1 MKTKNIIKTSVAAAL
16 LVLTACT
23 NEHEPGN
30 IPAKDIRVD
39 AFIGQTTRVTTD
51 GNESAF
57 EPGDR
62 ISVYAWLGADNDM
75 QRLVVDNSIN
85 TLGGDGTWTAEPQM
99 LWADNT
105 SDHYFLGIYPE
116 RNGATDYDADP
127 YTLDFN
133 NQTASDL
140 LVARTTAKPTGSAVK
155 LEFEHVMAKLVV
167 NLSFRNEWTTAPE
180 VVSVTAVAC
189 TEATVNYL
197 ENPVEVTPVTGQNLV
212 VIPFTG
218 TSASFAGIM
227 IPGQSGFRTINVTL
241 ENGKV
246 YTYTHPS
253 GIDLQPGRYTTVNL
267 VLGRDRIELDD
278 AGISVSDWENGTSID
293 GAEATEA
300 YSYDSN
306 TRTIT
311 IYSGEGLKV
320 AADEVN
326 SGNTDI
332 NIILDKD
339 IDLTN
344 TKWTPIGTDHSNSYT
359 GTFDGGNHTISGL
372 TMMGSDEY
380 AGLFGCIGDG
390 GTVKNVKL
398 ENVQITSDDQYAYVG
413 GVAGY
418 SRGNIENC
426 SVSGSVSGN
435 SNSNGTS
442 NCVGGVVGQQ
452 YGGTITE
459 CSSSAIVDGTNEV
472 GGVAGQTA
480 NATLTACYATGDVT
494 AERDPQNNTYAGG
507 VVGYN
512 GASTLIACYA
522 TGNVIG
528 TGTGTGSIY
537 VGGVTGSNDSGTL
550 TACYHAAETISGR
563 DGATTGGVT
572 GRNYDANVGIPSI
585 TACYWQN
592 NQAQG
597 IGYNQAGTTVET
609 TKVADDW
616 MDAMNAMNAALQS
629 VGSGWH
635 YVLNGALPTLEEK

>member
-1 MKTKNIIKTSVAAAL
+1 MKKRHSIQILLAVAAIFFAA
-16 LVLTACT
+16 TACT
-23 NEHEPGN
+23 QDELTDDTRLPE
-30 IPAKDIRVD
+30 
-39 AFIGQTTRVTTD
+39 GQYPLQIAAVTLSVEGGETQPWGAPQTRVSE
-51 GNESAF
+51 N
-57 EPGDR
+57 
-62 ISVYAWLGADNDM
+62 
-75 QRLVVDNSIN
+75 
-85 TLGGDGTWTAEPQM
+85 GDGTGSKWDGDEKIDVQIEGSTETATYIVQ
-99 LWADNT
+99 AGGTVT
-105 SDHYFLGIYPE
+105 SNAPLYWSDRDDHTVTAWYP
-116 RNGATDYDADP
+116 ATDEP
-127 YTLDFN
+127 L
-133 NQTASDL
+133 
-140 LVARTTAKPTGSAVK
+140 
-155 LEFEHVMAKLVV
+155 
-167 NLSFRNEWTTAPE
+167 NLSDQTDGLAYLLHGKGRG
-180 VVSVTAVAC
+180 
-189 TEATVNYL
+189 NY
-197 ENPVEVTPVTGQNLV
+197 EKPVELIFTHSLAKVRVTPSNDIADDEVTSLK
-212 VIPFTG
+212 
-218 TSASFAGIM
+218 
-227 IPGQSGFRTINVTL
+227 L
-241 ENGKV
+241 
-246 YTYTHPS
+246 YTYTQCTHNQGNDVQGTQEGWIEMMPCT
-253 GIDLQPGRYTTVNL
+253 YT
-267 VLGRDRIELDD
+267 D
-278 AGISVSDWENGTSID
+278 NGT
-293 GAEATEA
+293 
-300 YSYDSN
+300 
-306 TRTIT
+306 TIT
-311 IYSGEGLKV
+311 CWEANVVPGYAITKLRANDTDERNLSAAINPVAGSFYNIRLNKDKGYTVSEDGKTYTVYTADGLLTWND
-320 AADEVN
+320 AAQ
-326 SGNTDI
+326 
-332 NIILDKD
+332 
-339 IDLTN
+339 IDLTLN
-344 TKWTPIGTDHSNSYT
+344 CNLTADINLTGKEWTPIGTNINNSSYK

-494 AERDPQNNTYAGG
+494 AERDPKNNTYAGG

-522 TGNVIG
+522 TGKVTG

-537 VGGVTGSNDSGTL
+537 VGGVTGDNASGTL
-550 TACYHAAETISGR
+550 TACYHAAETVSGP
-563 DGATTGGVT
+563 DGATGGVT

-597 IGYNQAGTTVET
+597 IGNNQAGTTDGT
-609 TKVADDW
+609 TQVADDW

-629 VGSGWH
+629 VDSEWRYELTGK
-635 YVLNGALPTLEEK
+635 LPTLE

>member
-1 MKTKNIIKTSVAAAL
+1 MNIKNL
-16 LVLTACT
+16 LLATTAILLTACST
-23 NEHEPGN
+23 DRDVLPPQDLGQ
-30 IPAKDIRVD
+30 IRVT
-39 AFIGQTTRVTTD
+39 ASVGAMTRVAHSGNSTT
-51 GNESAF
+51 F
-57 EPGDR
+57 ETNDR

-167 NLSFRNEWTTAPE
+167 NLSFRNEWTIAPE

-197 ENPVEVTPVTGQNLV
+197 ENPVEVTPATGQNLV

-344 TKWTPIGTDHSNSYT
+344 TKWTPIGTDFSKRYT
-359 GTFDGGNHTISGL
+359 GTFDGNGNTISGL
-372 TMMGSDEY
+372 TVKGSNEY
-380 AGLFGCIGDG
+380 AGLFGCIDDG
-390 GTVKNVKL
+390 GTVKNVVL
-398 ENVQITSDDQYAYVG
+398 ENVQIASDNQYANVG

-459 CSSSAIVDGTNEV
+459 CTSSAIVDGRNEV
-472 GGVAGQTA
+472 GGVVGQT
-480 NATLTACYATGDVT
+480 NNGATLTACYATGDVT
-494 AERDPQNNTYAGG
+494 AERDPRNNTYAGG
-507 VVGYN
+507 VVGFN
-512 GASTLIACYA
+512 GGGTLTACYA
-522 TGNVIG
+522 TGNVTG

-537 VGGVTGSNDSGTL
+537 VGGVTGDNASGTL
-550 TACYHAAETISGR
+550 TACYHAAETVSGP
-563 DGATTGGVT
+563 DGATGGVT

-597 IGYNQAGTTVET
+597 IGNNQAGTTDGT